1 MKSIKLNQSTFRAN
15 GMTFAAV
22 LLMVGAPAAHA
33 QLLDGSYESGS
44 LTTIANVLG
53 NPYPAYVGQWGHE
66 SSTITPAVGGVTPL
80 AGSLM
85 LSMTNAGGVLTQ
97 TVQAVDVS
105 TYAGVIASGANFT
118 FDAWFNAAQPG
129 TVGGL
134 AMQFFSGNTYGTQ
147 IGTFVSGNINVDAT
161 ANAWESLSIGGL
173 IPAGTTWM
181 LAQVYYTNASLINA
195 VGTSGAGYVDAA
207 RMSIAAVPEPG
218 TWAIFSAGLAVLGA
232 LARRRAA
239 SAA

>member
-1 MKSIKLNQSTFRAN
+1 MKSIERNLSTLQAKC
-15 GMTFAAV
+15 MTAAAM
-22 LLMVGAPAAHA
+22 LMLAGAPAVQA
-33 QLLDGSYESGS
+33 QVLDGSYESGS

-53 NPYPAYVGQWGHE
+53 NPFPTYVGQWGHE
-66 SSTITPAVGGVTPL
+66 SSTITPAVGGVIPL

-85 LSMTNAGGVLTQ
+85 LSMTNAGGVATQ

-105 TYAGVIASGANFT
+105 PYAGVIASGATFT

-147 IGTFVSGNINVDAT
+147 IGSVVSNSINVDAT
-161 ANAWESLSIGGL
+161 ANTWESLSIGGL

-181 LAQVYYTNASLINA
+181 MAQVYYTNASLLNA
-195 VGTSGAGYVDAA
+195 VGTTGAGYVDAA

-218 TWAIFSAGLAVLGA
+218 TWAIFSAGLAVLA
-232 LARRRAA
+232 AMARRRAA
-239 SAA
+239 TAV